1 MPSLLGGSNCRE
13 AARGYWVRGSR
24 SPRSPCCSDG
34 AYSEVV
40 AFVLPSSESSEAA
53 SFVSRSSESSEAASF
68 VSRSSASPEAAFL
81 SSPAPVPKVLASRG
95 TCLVPK
101 NSRRIATMTS
111 SSTPPSASKRP
122 SFHTCFTRLTSS
134 PPLAPGLLGR
144 LPQTRKTTS
153 PSAPVTWSERARL
166 KEGSPLY

>member
-40 AFVLPSSESSEAA
+40 AFVLP
-53 SFVSRSSESSEAASF
+53 SSESSEAASF